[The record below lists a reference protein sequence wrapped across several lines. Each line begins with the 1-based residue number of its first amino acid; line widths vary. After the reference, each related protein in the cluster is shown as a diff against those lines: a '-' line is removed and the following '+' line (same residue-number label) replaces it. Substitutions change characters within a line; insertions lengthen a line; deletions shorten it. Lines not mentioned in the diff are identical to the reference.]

1 MGVATTNVF
10 DRVLA
15 SIGGSNSGV
24 QTRFERCEDV
34 RSGGVLLALPA
45 LLCCGLLRH
54 CERFFNL
61 PKGYYSLVNI
71 FLLLGMMSLNR
82 VNSIEQLRL
91 CPPGE
96 WGKLLGLDRSP
107 CVKTLRKKLKGITA
121 NEESVKGWSSTL
133 SKDWIET
140 ESLKE
145 TAGGTLYYVD
155 GHLRVYHG
163 SQTKL
168 PRHYVAR
175 QRLCLRATSDYW
187 VSQADGQP
195 VFKVNTVVDPGLL
208 TVLEEQIVPQ
218 LLEDVPDQR
227 SEEQL
232 KEDPYLS
239 RFRLVFDREGYS
251 PGFFTR
257 MWEKRIACQT
267 YRKGSYEPW
276 AEEEFVGT
284 EVKLKTGQLV
294 QWKLA
299 ERGVRIGSKK
309 TEMIWVRE
317 VRKLTEKGH
326 QTAILSTQY
335 YADIESVAQE
345 QFGRWSLE
353 NFFRYARK
361 SMNIDALV
369 DYQLESI
376 PETVK
381 VVNPAWRE
389 LDGQVRKRAA
399 KLATIKGEFANH
411 TLQGT
416 IEKDKVEAFLER
428 KEQLIHQ
435 ISEQTTQLESLKTQR
450 REQKRKIPVS
460 ELPQEDSFQ
469 GLCHRSKHF
478 IDIIK
483 LIAFRGETM
492 LSEILREKINLHHQ
506 DEVRALAR
514 QIFQT
519 EANLIPDPGAKTL
532 TVEVHAMSTPKED
545 TALEHLCAE
554 LTETQ
559 TKYPGT
565 EMTLVYKKVSL
576 SVP

>member
-15 SIGGSNSGV
+15 SIGGSESAAKT
-24 QTRFERCEDV
+24 QFEHCEDV

-45 LLCCGLLRH
+45 LLSCGLLRY
-54 CERFFNL
+54 CERFFSL
-61 PKGYYSLVNI
+61 PKGYYKLVNI
-71 FLLLGMMSLNR
+71 FLLLAMMSLNR
-82 VNSIEQLRL
+82 VNSIEQLRY
-91 CPPGE
+91 CSPGE
-96 WGKLLGLDRSP
+96 WGKLLGLDRCP
-107 CVKTLRKKLKGITA
+107 AVKTLRKKIKLITG
-121 NEESVKGWSSTL
+121 NEESVKSWASAL
-133 SKDWIET
+133 SKDWIEA
-140 ESLKE
+140 ENLKD
-145 TAGGTLYYVD
+145 TAAGTLYYVD

-175 QRLCLRATSDYW
+175 QRLCLRACSDYW

-195 VFKVNTVVDPGLL
+195 IFKVNTVVDPGLL
-208 TVLEEQIVPQ
+208 KVLEEQIVPQ
-218 LLEDVPDQR
+218 LLEDIPEQP
-227 SEEQL
+227 SQEQL
-232 KEDPYLS
+232 QVDPYLS
-239 RFRLVFDREGYS
+239 CFRLVFDREGYS
-251 PGFFTR
+251 PGFFKR

-276 AEEEFVGT
+276 AEEEFVAT
-284 EVKLKTGQLV
+284 TVRLKTGEV
-294 QWKLA
+294 VEWKLA

-309 TEMIWVRE
+309 KEMIWVRE
-317 VRKLTEKGH
+317 IRKLTEKGH

-335 YADIESVAQE
+335 RADIASIAQE

-376 PETVK
+376 PETVQ
-381 VVNPAWRE
+381 VVNPAWRR

-399 KLATIKGEFANH
+399 ELAKITGEFANL
-411 TLQGT
+411 TLQAT
-416 IEKDKVEAFLER
+416 IEKDQIETFLQR
-428 KEQLIHQ
+428 KEQLIQQ
-435 ISEQTTQLESLKTQR
+435 ISERTNQLEALKGQR

-460 ELPQEDSFQ
+460 ELPEEDSFQ

-483 LIAFRGETM
+483 LIAYRAETV
-492 LSEILREKINLHHQ
+492 LSQILRETINVHHQ
-506 DEVRALAR
+506 DEVRALVR
-514 QIFQT
+514 QMFQT
-519 EANLIPDPGAKTL
+519 EANLIPDPLAKTL
-532 TVEVHAMSTPKED
+532 TVEVHAMSTPKEN
-545 TALEHLCAE
+545 TVLEHLCDE
-554 LTETQ
+554 LTQTQ

-565 EMTLVYKKVSL
+565 ELTLVYKKVSF
-576 SVP
+576 PIP